1 MKRYDK
7 IKEIYSELTNENYKF
22 TKELNEKLK
31 EKVLEALKLKPQS
44 AIRKLAKL
52 LEEEKEGNKLMYAAA
67 FYKKLKEAKIE
78 EVSLVSMPYEEQKK
92 YKSDISL
99 IDYDY
104 TVLLDYRKP
113 MVICPA
119 GRTKDIL
126 MNVKDLKSE
135 ML

>member
-31 EKVLEALKLKPQS
+31 EKVLEALKLKPQL

-78 EVSLVSMPYEEQKK
+78 EVSLVSMPYEEQKN
-92 YKSDISL
+92 
-99 IDYDY
+99 
-104 TVLLDYRKP
+104 TNQ
-113 MVICPA
+113 
-119 GRTKDIL
+119 T
-126 MNVKDLKSE
+126 
-135 ML
+135 